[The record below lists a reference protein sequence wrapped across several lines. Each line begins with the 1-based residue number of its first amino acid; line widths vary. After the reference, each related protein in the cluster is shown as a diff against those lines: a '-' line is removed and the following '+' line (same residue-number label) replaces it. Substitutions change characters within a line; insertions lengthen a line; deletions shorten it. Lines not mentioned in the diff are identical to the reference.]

1 MRARVGSG
9 PVIAVDP
16 SPEVEPVTAA
26 PFDPGLSGW
35 RVLGRRHNPLAPPG
49 RIPNVIDILSRSN
62 GLSGVRHQRAALA
75 DDRIDL
81 LLRPPNAASTLPTS
95 KAVSG

>member
-1 MRARVGSG
+1 
-9 PVIAVDP
+9 
-16 SPEVEPVTAA
+16 VTAP

-35 RVLGRRHNPLAPPG
+35 RVRLNPLAPPV

-75 DDRIDL
+75 DDQIDL
-81 LLRPPNAASTLPTS
+81 LLRRPLPASALSIS
-95 KAVSG
+95 KAESG